1 MKRILIK
8 NTGLLF
14 LGFYNNS
21 SQNAIKHLKV
31 STLRVILDFKGD
43 TLNIM
48 AKYYGIGFSS
58 DAKKD
63 GIGLINIKKRSQ
75 LIGAEINFESEKNKG
90 TSLEIHYKL

>member
-48 AKYYGIGFSS
+48 
-58 DAKKD
+58 
-63 GIGLINIKKRSQ
+63 
-75 LIGAEINFESEKNKG
+75 E
-90 TSLEIHYKL
+90 